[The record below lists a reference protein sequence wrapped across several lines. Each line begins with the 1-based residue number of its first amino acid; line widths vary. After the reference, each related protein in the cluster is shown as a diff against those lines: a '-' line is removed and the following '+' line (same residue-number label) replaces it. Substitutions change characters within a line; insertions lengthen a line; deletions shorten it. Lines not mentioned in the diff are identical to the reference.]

1 MNEQAQQGA
10 DLSKP
15 CELMPEEMTLMASTF
30 PCRPGLIQM
39 LLGSK
44 DGAFG
49 IGAEGAT
56 LADAAENL
64 FRQIELF
71 GGIPKAMQMADDNA
85 RSAGLTPIE
94 RAEAKELP

>member
-1 MNEQAQQGA
+1 MNEQAQPSAG
-10 DLSKP
+10 LSKP
-15 CELMPEEMTLMASTF
+15 CELMPEEMTLRASTF
-30 PCRPGLIQM
+30 PCRPGFIQL

-64 FRQIELF
+64 FRQIERF
-71 GGIPKAMQMADDNA
+71 GGIPKAMQMAYDNA
-85 RSAGLTPIE
+85 RSAGLIPIE
-94 RAEAKELP
+94 PGEAKEPL